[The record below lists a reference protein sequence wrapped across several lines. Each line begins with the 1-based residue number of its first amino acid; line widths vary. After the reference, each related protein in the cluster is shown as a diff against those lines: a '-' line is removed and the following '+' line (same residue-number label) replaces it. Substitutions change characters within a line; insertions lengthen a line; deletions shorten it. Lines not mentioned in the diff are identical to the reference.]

1 MGLTDVAGRK
11 VGAYSEGMRRRINLA
26 GALVHRPEILFLD
39 EPTTGLDSQ
48 SSLAIWDHLN
58 ELHGEGT
65 TIMLTTQMMDEADQ
79 LCQRLEIIDN
89 A

>member
-11 VGAYSEGMRRRINLA
+11 VGAYSGGLRRRINLA

-48 SSLAIWDHLN
+48 SSLAIWDHLT